1 MSTTTTNTA
10 TATNTHADERWALLE
25 ELWAFLARH
34 CLDYMRTVPPEERST
49 RHLAVIRGFLRDSGI
64 TAEKGRRLGDTGVLG
79 AMLNLQVPFGGPDGS
94 GH

>member
-1 MSTTTTNTA
+1 MSTTTTA

-79 AMLNLQVPFGGPDGS
+79 AMLNLQVPFAGPDGS